1 MELVK
6 LEKLIDEVTAKYP
19 LNSQEGKGLDTFV
32 SFKLYHPDRRN
43 NPEGF
48 WYVTEASR
56 VGDDVQFAGLSG
68 TGFIGGL
75 GARIEPNLFTLSGLM
90 NINNGM
96 GREIAIDNDFK
107 PGTVRELYDAERN
120 LQPYIDNEIEKQRRA
135 LILASRDDVCEMIS
149 GYFLALD
156 ADMGDIAHKIGESLA
171 DEVTSCM
178 MSNKGVE
185 RRPALLRV
193 IAYRLGLISARKLQ
207 GW

>member
-1 MELVK
+1 MELVQ

-32 SFKLYHPDRRN
+32 SFKLYHPDRRS
-43 NPEGF
+43 NPEGY
-48 WYVTEASR
+48 WYITEASR

-68 TGFIGGL
+68 TGFIGGV
-75 GARIEPNLFTLSGLM
+75 GARIEPHTFTLSGLM
-90 NINNGM
+90 NINGQ

-107 PGTVRELYDAERN
+107 PATVRELYETERT
-120 LQPYIDNEIEKQRRA
+120 LQPYIDNELEKQRRA
-135 LILASRDDVCEMIS
+135 RILASRDDVCEMIS

-156 ADMGDIAHKIGESLA
+156 AEMGNLAHKIGEALA

-193 IAYRLGLISARKLQ
+193 IAYRLGLMSARKLQ

>member
-32 SFKLYHPDRRN
+32 CFKLQYADRRN
-43 NPEGF
+43 NPEGY
-48 WYVTEASR
+48 WYITEASR

-68 TGFIGGL
+68 TGFIGGV
-75 GARIEPNLFTLSGLM
+75 GARIEPHTFTLSYLM
-90 NINNGM
+90 SLNGQ
-96 GREIAIDNDFK
+96 GREMEIDNGFK

-156 ADMGDIAHKIGESLA
+156 AEMGDIAHKIGENLA
-171 DEVTSCM
+171 DEVISCM
-178 MSNKGVE
+178 MSNKGIE

>member
-1 MELVK
+1 MELVQ

-43 NPEGF
+43 NPEGY
-48 WYVTEASR
+48 WYITEASR

-68 TGFIGGL
+68 TGFIGGV

-90 NINNGM
+90 NINSQ

-107 PGTVRELYDAERN
+107 PATVRELYETERN
-120 LQPYIDNEIEKQRRA
+120 LQPYIDNELEKQRRA
-135 LILASRDDVCEMIS
+135 RILASRDDVCEMIS

-156 ADMGDIAHKIGESLA
+156 AEMGNLAHKIGEALA

>member
-96 GREIAIDNDFK
+96 GREIAIDN
-107 PGTVRELYDAERN
+107 
-120 LQPYIDNEIEKQRRA
+120 EIEKQRRA

-156 ADMGDIAHKIGESLA
+156 ADMGDIAHKIGENLA